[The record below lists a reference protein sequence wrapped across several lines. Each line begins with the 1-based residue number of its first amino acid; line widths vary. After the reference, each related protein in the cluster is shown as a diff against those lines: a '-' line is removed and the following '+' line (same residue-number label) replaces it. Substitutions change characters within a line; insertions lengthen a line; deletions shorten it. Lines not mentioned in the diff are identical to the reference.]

1 MVSYVS
7 FDQSIIL
14 CYVGLQ
20 IAEVFYYA
28 QKAILHPMAPLFD
41 QETQTLRPH
50 CVRALKRIFILCDHD
65 KDGLSVTQLSGVHL
79 HSVLLLLVFLEYKN
93 CEQMEISVTN
103 GVVRL
108 HMLEYSVCIWN
119 ADMYCGL

>member
-50 CVRALKRIFILCDHD
+50 CVRALKRIFILCDHN
-65 KDGLSVTQLSGVHL
+65 KHGALSDSELNNFQ
-79 HSVLLLLVFLEYKN
+79 VF
-93 CEQMEISVTN
+93 T
-103 GVVRL
+103 
-108 HMLEYSVCIWN
+108 CIL
-119 ADMYCGL
+119 CSRF